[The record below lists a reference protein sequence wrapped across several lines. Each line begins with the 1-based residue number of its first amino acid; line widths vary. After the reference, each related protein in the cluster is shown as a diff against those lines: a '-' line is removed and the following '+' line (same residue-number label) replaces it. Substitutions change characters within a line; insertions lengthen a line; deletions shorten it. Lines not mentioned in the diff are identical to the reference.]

1 MHVDQGAPGPPR
13 PSVAGTTV
21 TVGPAYPPRAAT
33 TGTVPDVLWRGR
45 VVSVVAAAL
54 LAAAAL
60 AGCGSGDST
69 VAKTPP
75 PTSAQLP
82 PPPADPPAAAEPE
95 PTSAA
100 PPDPCAV
107 DLAAPAI
114 AEAVSR
120 LPQDPRSRQ
129 PWNPEPLAGNY
140 NTCAQLS
147 TVIVAANTNAA
158 NPNTRAVMFHRGEF
172 VAEGVPDT
180 FGFNGI
186 DLAQCTDDTVALTYA
201 TGIAGLTSVVKFRWN
216 GAGVDLISNSTG

>member
-1 MHVDQGAPGPPR
+1 MA
-13 PSVAGTTV
+13 VAV
-21 TVGPAYPPRAAT
+21 
-33 TGTVPDVLWRGR
+33 
-45 VVSVVAAAL
+45 
-54 LAAAAL
+54 LAAAAV

-75 PTSAQLP
+75 PPAVQLP
-82 PPPADPPAAAEPE
+82 PPAAEPPPADQPE
-95 PTSAA
+95 PTSEV

-114 AEAVSR
+114 AEAVSG
-120 LPQDPRSRQ
+120 LPKDPRSHQ

-147 TVIVAANTNAA
+147 AVIVAANTNAA

-172 VAEGVPDT
+172 IAEGVPDT

-186 DLAQCTDDTVALTYA
+186 DLAQCTEDTVALTYA
-201 TGIAGLTSVVKFRWN
+201 TGIQGLASVVKFRWN
-216 GAGVDLISNSTG
+216 GTTVDLISNSTG